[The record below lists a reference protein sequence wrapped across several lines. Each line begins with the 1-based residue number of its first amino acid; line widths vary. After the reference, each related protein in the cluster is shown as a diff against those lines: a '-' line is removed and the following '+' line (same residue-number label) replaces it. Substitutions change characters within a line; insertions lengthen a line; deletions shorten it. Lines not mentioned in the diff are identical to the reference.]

1 MEAIL
6 PVATVLGPI
15 LLLAALVYA
24 WLRNRKTSR
33 SVDRAAERG
42 ARELRRRDVAR
53 TARCRARVVS
63 VRRREQR
70 PRDRGGVAV
79 KLFAARHA
87 IVELKHDD

>member
-42 ARELRRRDVAR
+42 ARELREEL
-53 TARCRARVVS
+53 S
-63 VRRREQR
+63 ERREK
-70 PRDRGGVAV
+70 DVD
-79 KLFAARHA
+79 L
-87 IVELKHDD
+87 

>member
-42 ARELRRRDVAR
+42 ARSTDLEVLRLR
-53 TARCRARVVS
+53 S
-63 VRRREQR
+63 
-70 PRDRGGVAV
+70 
-79 KLFAARHA
+79 HA
-87 IVELKHDD
+87 